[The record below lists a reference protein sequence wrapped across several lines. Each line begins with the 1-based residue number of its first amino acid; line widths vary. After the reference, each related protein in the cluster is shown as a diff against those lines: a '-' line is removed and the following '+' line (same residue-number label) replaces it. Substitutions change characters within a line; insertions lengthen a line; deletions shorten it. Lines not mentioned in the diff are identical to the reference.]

1 MMVKHL
7 PFKKSLM
14 TALLIA
20 FSFLGSPALKAE
32 ANKTE
37 QAAMAVTK
45 NQQVSVVNINQA
57 GLSKLQDL
65 KGIGPAK
72 AQMQQKRKVCTFLF
86 TAYLIQQ
93 SGSDT
98 QTTITLDDTTCEIII
113 FNNILNRVR
122 YFIRLTQTLHRNH

>member
-7 PFKKSLM
+7 PGKKSLM

-72 AQMQQKRKVCTFLF
+72 AQR
-86 TAYLIQQ
+86 I
-93 SGSDT
+93 
-98 QTTITLDDTTCEIII
+98 LDFRNQHGPFKSIEA
-113 FNNILNRVR
+113 
-122 YFIRLTQTLHRNH
+122 LTQVKGINLRILEQNKGRIKI